1 MPARAFLL
9 ALLAAVA
16 GLLAVAAGASA
27 DALTPESGG
36 SPNADEIDSLYK
48 IVFVVAIVV
57 FVGVEGTLL
66 YSVLRFRARKGR
78 IPAQI
83 HGNTRLEIGWTVGAT
98 LVLAVITVIT
108 FIQLGK
114 INDPQRSGPGGY
126 AGSGR
131 AVYASVDQP
140 NPPGGE
146 ELDIEVNGQ
155 QFVWRFSY
163 DIDRDGNTLNDPF
176 TYEEMVV
183 PANTTVTLDIVS
195 QDVAHSWWIPKLGG
209 KMDALPG
216 YTNHTWFKARLKPGQ
231 QSTVY
236 EGQCAELCGRNH
248 ANMLAT
254 VRVLPV
260 PQFKAWL
267 ARQTQQIKQANTAA
281 AGQAKALNPL
291 QPTQKPAA
299 PSQTGPEK

>member
-1 MPARAFLL
+1 LPARALLL

-36 SPNADEIDSLYK
+36 SSNADEIDSLYK
-48 IVFVVAIVV
+48 LVLVVAAVV

-83 HGNTRLEIGWTVGAT
+83 HGNTRLEIGWTIGAT

-108 FIQLGK
+108 FAQLGT
-114 INDPQRSGPGGY
+114 INDPPRSGPGGY

-140 NPPGGE
+140 DPPGAE

-163 DIDRDGNTLNDPF
+163 NIDRDGNTLNDPF

-260 PQFKAWL
+260 PEFKAWL

-291 QPTQKPAA
+291 QPTQKPAV
-299 PSQTGPEK
+299 PSKTGPEK